1 MELSPVSTLDQI
13 NEREAADL
21 AELFKAMGDPSRVR
35 ILAALS
41 EGERKV
47 GEIAAQASLSESA
60 TSHHLR
66 GLRYMRLVRARKEGR
81 EVYYTLDDDHITSLF
96 ALGLEHVRHG

>member
-1 MELSPVSTLDQI
+1 MQINPVLTLDQI

-47 GEIAAQASLSESA
+47 GEIAAQANLSESA

-66 GLRYMRLVRARKEGR
+66 GLRYMRLVRARKDGR
-81 EVYYTLDDDHITSLF
+81 EVHYTLDDDHITALF